1 MVDGHGT
8 NSSERLSRTYGPP
21 CFFARYGHSV
31 STPLQRMLMFASPM
45 RSPVVWVI
53 EEKTNASL
61 QLPNAFLS
69 GTVGTILAFSIG
81 LLTNAA
87 SAQYNDG
94 RKLWC
99 SLQTAAT
106 QLSHSV
112 SLGFHHIDCYT
123 EG

>member
-1 MVDGHGT
+1 
-8 NSSERLSRTYGPP
+8 
-21 CFFARYGHSV
+21 
-31 STPLQRMLMFASPM
+31 M
-45 RSPVVWVI
+45 RSSVVWVI